1 MDNNYNYYET
11 LEDYDIYRENKMLEE
26 DEAKLEELLKKYK
39 IIDLGSEHKD
49 RFLGEGNNLRN
60 FLIEAEKL
68 QLI

>member
-1 MDNNYNYYET
+1 MDNIYET

-26 DEAKLEELLKKYK
+26 DEAKLEELLKKYE

-49 RFLGEGNNLRN
+49 RFLGERNNLRN

>member
-26 DEAKLEELLKKYK
+26 DEAKLEELLKKYE

-49 RFLGEGNNLRN
+49 RFLGERNNLRN

>member
-26 DEAKLEELLKKYK
+26 DEAKLEELLEKYE
-39 IIDLGSEHKD
+39 IIDFGSEHKY
-49 RFLGEGNNLRN
+49 RFLGERNNLRN
-60 FLIEAEKL
+60 FFIEAEKL